1 MLAGP
6 VRGISIGPSG
16 DVAVSCSTDCSVRL
30 FRLPFAPFEGAGD
43 VADEAGAVLE
53 FQGKH
58 AFRGID
64 HHWAQSKFATA
75 GAQVRPAWLFH
86 QSYFALPLVL
96 PGICKAN
103 VSVEGIAVQYWRHMS
118 STIPQ
123 EQSSLGAKCICH
135 CTGTGGKKDLALHH
149 AMSPSLHQMHFPL
162 FSVPA
167 FSSST
172 TG

>member
-64 HHWAQSKFATA
+64 HHWSQSKFATA
-75 GAQVRPAWLFH
+75 GAQVRP
-86 QSYFALPLVL
+86 V
-96 PGICKAN
+96 
-103 VSVEGIAVQYWRHMS
+103 
-118 STIPQ
+118 
-123 EQSSLGAKCICH
+123 
-135 CTGTGGKKDLALHH
+135 
-149 AMSPSLHQMHFPL
+149 
-162 FSVPA
+162 
-167 FSSST
+167 
-172 TG
+172 